1 MTLKGVRMK
10 NEEREKIY
18 ACWLDSIKFLSSA
31 SKYKLLDAAKT
42 MENIYFL
49 QEQDI
54 LFLIGAKGSE
64 RMKQAKKEHS
74 PDMVYEMLQK
84 SNVKYTFCNADDFP
98 ARLLQIPDP
107 PFGLFYRGSLPDG
120 AIPAVAVIGARKCSE
135 YGHCMASQ
143 FAQELG
149 KRGVNIISGM
159 ALGIDG
165 ISQRAALEAGARS
178 YGVLG
183 CGVDVV
189 YPKSNQ
195 PLYEKLIA
203 CGGVLSEYP
212 VGTEPKPM
220 LFPPRNRIISA
231 LSDAVLVVE
240 AREKSGT
247 LITVDMALEQ
257 GREVYVVPGRCTD
270 NLSRGCNLLLRQGA
284 STALCADDIIN
295 DMGWDKLLTSMQD
308 NRKESVPSYI
318 NVNVKDLTPLSQ
330 AICGLLDVIP
340 VTQDTIIE
348 LLREQGF
355 TKTAAGI
362 CRELVELELRG
373 MIERAGGQYKLK
385 DEIALKH

>member
-1 MTLKGVRMK
+1 MTK
-10 NEEREKIY
+10 NEREKMY
-18 ACWLDSIKFLSSA
+18 ACWLDSIRYLSGA
-31 SKYKLLDAAKT
+31 SKYKLLEAAKT
-42 MENIYFL
+42 AENIYHM
-49 QEQDI
+49 QENDTI
-54 LFLIGAKGSE
+54 FLIGVKGSE
-64 RMKQAKKEHS
+64 RIKQAKKTQNPE
-74 PDMVYEMLQK
+74 MVYEMLQK
-84 SNVKYTFCNADDFP
+84 LKIKYTFCNASDFP
-98 ARLLQIPDP
+98 TRLLSIPDP
-107 PFGLFYRGSLPDG
+107 PFGLFYRGTLPDQ
-120 AIPAVAVIGARKCSE
+120 AAPAVAVIGARKCSE
-135 YGHCMASQ
+135 YGHCMAKE
-143 FAQELG
+143 FAQGLG

-195 PLYEKLIA
+195 PLYEKLTT

-231 LSDAVLVVE
+231 LSDVVLVVE

-270 NLSRGCNLLLRQGA
+270 NLSRGCNMLLRQGA
-284 STALCADDIIN
+284 SAALSAEDIIT
-295 DMGWDKLLTSMQD
+295 DMGWDKFLTSVHHE
-308 NRKESVPSYI
+308 KERCVSSYI
-318 NVNVKDLTPLSQ
+318 NMKDLKPLPR
-330 AICGLLDVIP
+330 AICGLVDILP
-340 VTQDTIIE
+340 VTQDTIIM

-355 TKTAAGI
+355 TETAAGI
-362 CRELVELELRG
+362 CRELVELELSG

-385 DEIALKH
+385 DDIALKH